1 MRATGSSSLER
12 SPQLN
17 GTRGPDTAGLIAG
30 GAPPW
35 EMPEKQQRVVLDT
48 DLGGV
53 LALAPEGSCRE
64 QVRHCV
70 PACTRGRDAALAL
83 SLE

>member
-1 MRATGSSSLER
+1 MLATGSSSPER

-17 GTRGPDTAGLIAG
+17 GTRGPGYCPVDRGRRTT
-30 GAPPW
+30 W

-53 LALAPEGSCRE
+53 LALAPEGSCWE
-64 QVRHCV
+64 PVRLCV
-70 PACTRGRDAALAL
+70 PARTDGRDAA
-83 SLE
+83 